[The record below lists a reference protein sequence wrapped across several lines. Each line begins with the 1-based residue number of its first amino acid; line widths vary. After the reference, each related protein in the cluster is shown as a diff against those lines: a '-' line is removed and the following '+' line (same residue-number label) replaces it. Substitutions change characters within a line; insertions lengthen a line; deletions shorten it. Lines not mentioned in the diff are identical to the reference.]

1 MSMTSPDTR
10 RSDVELDADVT
21 AQIRELGIAAGDAL
35 ECSISVAECAHVS
48 SAKRL
53 LAHVWDCV
61 VVEMNRPAAGP
72 TPPRLAELTGF
83 LGRIRDLES
92 RVEDARVADGVE
104 TMRRIRRALGRLQV
118 VSTANELLSRAA
130 AEACTIG
137 FDRALVS
144 TIGDATWNLHSMF
157 IERDPRLARDMVAAG
172 RQDPPKLDGS
182 IIESD
187 VVDRARS
194 GLVFDVQNNPRVN
207 RQLVSMSGCTSY
219 IVAPLRSHGKV
230 IGLVH
235 ADSHYPARDVDA
247 TDRAVL
253 NLYAEGLSH
262 TLARVSVLEG
272 LASLSEGMT
281 RLVSDVKIAAPPQ
294 ITMSDPRH
302 PVLSSR
308 EVDVIELMA
317 AGDANRSIARKLSIS
332 EGTVKTHITH
342 ILRKLNASNRAEA
355 VAYWLRR

>member
-1 MSMTSPDTR
+1 MSSLDR
-10 RSDVELDADVT
+10 RQSDVMLDADVT
-21 AQIRELGIAAGDAL
+21 AQVRELGIAAGDVL
-35 ECSISVAECAHVS
+35 DCSIPVAECSRVS

-53 LAHVWDCV
+53 LTQVWDSAV
-61 VVEMNRPAAGP
+61 SEMNRLGACP
-72 TPPRLAELTGF
+72 TPPRLAELTGL
-83 LGRIRDLES
+83 LGRVRELES
-92 RVEDARVADGVE
+92 LVEDVRVAEGVE
-104 TMRRIRRALGRLQV
+104 TMRRIRRALGRLQALP
-118 VSTANELLSRAA
+118 TANELLSQAA
-130 AEACTIG
+130 AEACTMG
-137 FDRALVS
+137 FERGLVS
-144 TIGDATWNLHSMF
+144 TIGDATWDLHSMV
-157 IERDPRLARDMVAAG
+157 IERDPRLAQDMVAAG
-172 RQDPPKLDGS
+172 RGNPPKLDGS

-194 GLVFDVQNNPRVN
+194 GLVFDVQSNPRVN

-230 IGLVH
+230 VGLVH
-235 ADSHYPARDVDA
+235 ADRYPVRDVDV

-262 TLARVSVLEG
+262 TLARVSVMEG
-272 LASLSEGMT
+272 LNSLSQGMA
-281 RLVSDVKIAAPPQ
+281 RLMSDVKIAATPE
-294 ITMSDPRH
+294 IAKNDARH
-302 PVLSSR
+302 PVLSTR

-342 ILRKLNASNRAEA
+342 ILRKLDASNRAEA